1 MSSGFLKDMAGS
13 LPALVSLALFVAA
26 LLAWAAILGGA

>member
-13 LPALVSLALFVAA
+13 LPALVALALFGA
-26 LLAWAAILGGA
+26 LVFHVCALMGTH